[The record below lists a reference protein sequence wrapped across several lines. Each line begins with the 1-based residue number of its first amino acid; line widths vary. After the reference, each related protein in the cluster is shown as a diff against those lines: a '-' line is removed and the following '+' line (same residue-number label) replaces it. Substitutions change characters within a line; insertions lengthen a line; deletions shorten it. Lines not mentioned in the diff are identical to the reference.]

1 MNRAMYNDRI
11 KYNWLGLILS
21 ISLLLIGAFS
31 KYGEIA
37 IPEQKFQGPIL
48 FLVYSISGTYM
59 LLCMSKYIEKYS
71 NGMKKFLSY
80 TGSKTLIILL
90 SNMLCIRIFHVIR
103 ANIEGYDGY
112 PTTITQNESDW
123 YWWILYTVF
132 MVVVPLGVDR
142 GINYIKLRI
151 KY

>member
-1 MNRAMYNDRI
+1 MVR
-11 KYNWLGLILS
+11 LILS
-21 ISLLLIGAFS
+21 ISVLLIGAFS

-37 IPEQKFQGPIL
+37 IPQLKFQGPIL

-59 LLCMSKYIEKYS
+59 LICISMYIEKYS
-71 NGMKKFLSY
+71 NGVKKFLSY

-103 ANIEGYDGY
+103 SSIQSYDGY
-112 PTTITQNESDW
+112 PTTITQNESEW

-132 MVVVPLGVDR
+132 MVVVPLGVD
-142 GINYIKLRI
+142 IAVKRI
-151 KY
+151 KILIK